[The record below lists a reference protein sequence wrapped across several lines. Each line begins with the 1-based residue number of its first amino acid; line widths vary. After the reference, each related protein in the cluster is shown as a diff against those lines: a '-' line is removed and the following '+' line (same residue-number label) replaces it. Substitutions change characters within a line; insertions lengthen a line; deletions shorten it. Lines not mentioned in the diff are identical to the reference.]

1 MNNKTVNELN
11 NRNLDSCYFSIICFP
26 TNIYFKSSEIDNNQ
40 KTLYVFYG
48 CNLKGV
54 RKFITAVISDD
65 FFFICFG
72 LVGLYNVLAY
82 LRTLGFPILIKGVD
96 HIIIHMGNMDSQRF
110 AIRNFTL
117 KLLPCGMV
125 VAPS

>member
-1 MNNKTVNELN
+1 MNNQTVNELN

-26 TNIYFKSSEIDNNQ
+26 TNIYFKSSEIDINQ

-65 FFFICFG
+65 FSKTSDWYNFF
-72 LVGLYNVLAY
+72 
-82 LRTLGFPILIKGVD
+82 
-96 HIIIHMGNMDSQRF
+96 
-110 AIRNFTL
+110 L
-117 KLLPCGMV
+117 KLKKKIYKLFCMLM
-125 VAPS
+125 